1 MNKST
6 VYQQTISIIDRLGE
20 QSDFPLWYI
29 DTLIKNAVVR
39 GIIPGVQL
47 GASLLLLLVLV
58 LLSKHDKRRS
68 PVFIFNAAALL
79 FNAMYALLQC
89 CVVTSSFWDIYPIL
103 VGDYDVVTPGARR
116 LTVAVSVFVTLVA
129 TCIEVSLVL
138 QVHVVSITL
147 RTWQKMSVMV
157 VSAFVAVV
165 ATGFRIAQSTISV
178 KCLHKAEEFCTTT
191 SWLAKAKDITLT
203 LSICF
208 FSAIFCAKLGW
219 SLRERRKLGMKQFGS
234 MQVIFIG
241 GFQTMFIP
249 GKFNFSSLRG
259 FLVAMQLTQAQAIIS
274 LIQFINAENV
284 HNIGTNV
291 LTATCISLPL
301 TSLWASSQAASPTK
315 AARGHDFHR
324 KFLVDSSAADST
336 LRKPSETPEWSP
348 SQMTSGWNAGDRLG
362 VLNSVDSRSDS
373 SSWVKYSPS
382 VRQTV
387 GVRDVDRDLEMQQLK
402 ERD

>member
-1 MNKST
+1 MDPPSVEQFVMNKSA
-6 VYQQTISIIDRLGE
+6 VYQQTISITDRLGE
-20 QSDFPLWYI
+20 QSSFPLWYI

-39 GIIPGVQL
+39 GIIPGVQF

-103 VGDYDVVTPGARR
+103 VGDYGVVTPGARR
-116 LTVAVSVFVTLVA
+116 LTVAVSVFVTFVA

-147 RTWQKMSVMV
+147 RTWQKMSVLV
-157 VSAFVAVV
+157 VSTFVAVV

-178 KCLHKAEEFCTTT
+178 RCIYKAEEFCSTT

-249 GKFNFSSLRG
+249 
-259 FLVAMQLTQAQAIIS
+259 AIIS

-301 TSLWASSQAASPTK
+301 TSLWASSQAASPSK

-348 SQMTSGWNAGDRLG
+348 TQMSSRSNAGERFG

-373 SSWVKYSPS
+373 SRWVKYSPS

-387 GVRDVDRDLEMQQLK
+387 GARDVDRDLEMQQLK